1 MKYIA
6 NPWIPFKF
14 KNKIIKLPIARGV
27 THNLLRLRFNW
38 MTTLIGD
45 LSPLE
50 NDEGVFL
57 DIGANLGQTLIHF
70 HAGNSRLK
78 YIGFEPE
85 SYCVVFLKKLIEL
98 NKFNKSLIVP
108 VGISNN
114 NRLLKL
120 HSSSITDSGST
131 LREDIGFSRKLFYS
145 VVPTF
150 KLDDVL
156 MDLNVKRVSLMK
168 IDVEGFELEVLKGME
183 KTLKTNRPLI
193 ICEILF
199 RNPEDSHEKYLQRSR
214 ELVEVLTKSDYCILQ
229 LQKTVDLKLINDAKE
244 VADFSDEVWQPINKN
259 LCDYLFVPKERN
271 AQQLINGICKR

>member
-1 MKYIA
+1 
-6 NPWIPFKF
+6 
-14 KNKIIKLPIARGV
+14 
-27 THNLLRLRFNW
+27 
-38 MTTLIGD
+38 
-45 LSPLE
+45 
-50 NDEGVFL
+50 
-57 DIGANLGQTLIHF
+57 
-70 HAGNSRLK
+70 
-78 YIGFEPE
+78 
-85 SYCVVFLKKLIEL
+85 
-98 NKFNKSLIVP
+98 
-108 VGISNN
+108 
-114 NRLLKL
+114 
-120 HSSSITDSGST
+120 
-131 LREDIGFSRKLFYS
+131 
-145 VVPTF
+145 
-150 KLDDVL
+150 